1 MVRVKYLSPYNILGA
16 INSQKPIPIDYC
28 KPLAMTR
35 TGFGITKH
43 LDNYA
48 KMFIIK
54 KKNLTKE
61 VISCF

>member
-1 MVRVKYLSPYNILGA
+1 MTTKSSVIAKR
-16 INSQKPIPIDYC
+16 DC